1 MSESLNSKSLK
12 LRACD
17 TSDLA
22 VISAMVQDALVP
34 LADMAYLAEDR
45 RFVLALNRFR
55 WDTPSPPTRT
65 HALLTIQQVASV
77 QSQGLNR
84 RERDLIHN
92 ILSLTWANGALEIDF
107 SGGGTVR
114 VAADTLDCAL
124 EDVGEPWPA
133 AAKPAH
139 PDA

>member
-1 MSESLNSKSLK
+1 MSEPLK
-12 LRACD
+12 LRAGD
-17 TSDLA
+17 GDDLA

-34 LADMAYLAEDR
+34 LADLAYLAEDR

-55 WDTPSPPTRT
+55 WDEPNPPTRT

-77 QSQGLNR
+77 QSRGLNR
-84 RERDLIHN
+84 HQPDLIHN
-92 ILSLTWANGALEIDF
+92 ILSLTWADGALEIAF

-114 VAADTLDCAL
+114 LAADALDCAL

-133 AAKPAH
+133 AAIPAH
-139 PDA
+139 PDTI